1 MLIKNAHILTLNEDN
16 EEAHS
21 MHIQHG
27 KIKQLWK
34 EAVPPVEL
42 SAYEQVIDFEGKTI
56 IPGFIDTHNHIL
68 SHGIMLEM
76 VDCSAGKNKTIKDI
90 LERIKEKIASLNEG
104 EWVQGYGYDD
114 TMLEEQ
120 RHPTRQEL
128 DTVSPNHPVYVNHLS
143 GHIAV
148 ANSKALEIANVSE
161 EVEDTSKGQFGR
173 TEDGQLNG
181 VLYEHGAMEQV
192 NRFIPDDT
200 EEEMIEQLRR
210 AAEEYIAEG
219 ITTNTVAAVGM
230 MHDTKKEV
238 KVHIQ
243 AGKEKINP
251 MRTRLL
257 IVHNELEKGG
267 VFESETADSLD
278 NQIRTSSNNRVALDG
293 AKLFQDGSI
302 QGLTAALREPYYTHP
317 EKVGELIH
325 NQARFN
331 ERLLALHD
339 RGFRIA
345 IHGNGDRAIG
355 SILEAYEYVLNKSP
369 KEHHL
374 HRVEHAQ
381 TATEADLNK
390 MQSLDVAASFF
401 INHIYYF
408 GDRHKKLFLGPERA
422 RKMNPLHSAH
432 EKGILF
438 TLHSD
443 CPITPISPLFSVWA
457 AVNRQTLSGEI
468 LGEEECCDVVTALKS
483 MTIFGAQ
490 LNGEEEEAG
499 SLEIGKRADFVVL
512 DRNPLSINPMDIRHI
527 EVLETYIDGDI
538 VFKK

>member
-1 MLIKNAHILTLNEDN
+1 MIIKNARILTLNDRN
-16 EEAHS
+16 EEVQS
-21 MHIQHG
+21 MAVRHGEIQEM
-27 KIKQLWK
+27 WT
-34 EAVPPVEL
+34 EAVPPVDL
-42 SAYEQVIDFEGKTI
+42 SAYDQIIDFEGKTI

-68 SHGIMLEM
+68 SYGIMLDM
-76 VDCSAGKNKTIKDI
+76 VDCSAAQNKTIDDI
-90 LERIKEKIASLNEG
+90 LKRLQEKIARLEAG
-104 EWVQGYGYDD
+104 QWVQAYGYDD

-128 DTVSPNHPVYVNHLS
+128 DTVSPNHPVYLNHLS

-148 ANSKALEIANVSE
+148 ANSKALEIARVSE
-161 EVEDTSKGQFGR
+161 AVEDTPKGQFGR

-192 NRFIPDDT
+192 NRSIPDDT
-200 EEEMIEQLRR
+200 EEAMMKQLSR

-238 KVHIQ
+238 NVHIQ

-251 MRTRLL
+251 MRSRLL
-257 IVHNELEKGG
+257 IVHSELEKGG
-267 VFESETADSLD
+267 VFESETASSLD
-278 NQIRTSSNNRVALDG
+278 DQIRQASNNRVVLDG

-302 QGLTAALREPYYTHP
+302 QGLTAALREPYYSHP
-317 EKVGELIH
+317 EKSGELIH
-325 NQARFN
+325 KQERFN
-331 ERLLALHD
+331 ERLLALHN

-355 SILEAYEYVLNKSP
+355 SILDAYEYVLEKNP
-369 KEHHL
+369 KQDHL
-374 HRVEHAQ
+374 HRIEHAQ
-381 TATEADLNK
+381 TATEADLEK
-390 MQSLDVAASFF
+390 MKTLHVATSFF

-408 GDRHKKLFLGPERA
+408 GDRHKKLFLGPVRA
-422 RKMNPLHSAH
+422 SKMNPLQSAY

-443 CPITPISPLFSVWA
+443 CPITPISPLFSIWA
-457 AVNRQTLSGEI
+457 AVNRQTISGEI
-468 LGEEECCDVVTALKS
+468 LGEEERCDVITALKS
-483 MTIFGAQ
+483 MTIYGAQ
-490 LNGEEEEAG
+490 LNGEADEVG

-512 DRNPLSINPMDIRHI
+512 DQNPLTIDPMDLRHI
-527 EVLETYIDGDI
+527 QVLETYIDGEI
-538 VFKK
+538 VYKQ